1 MTTLTERRV
10 VTAAIT
16 SAGPLRTTCPI
27 AMLKPRAVKNIPLP
41 LLLFAATLAACGDST
56 APPQPQP
63 KLTVQL
69 EVAQVSP
76 PAYSTNENGEQ
87 FLRCD
92 ASLRATAVGDGDVTW
107 RGGTFYF
114 YAGKDRKTPQDSSI
128 ISANGAAAYFGGAP
142 LQAGGT
148 VTGGLSVNAGIPY
161 SARVDLRYSHGSDEQ
176 TQVASTSF
184 DCGPTGSSSATAPSI
199 DVLTVAPASGTV
211 RPGDTLQVHFEGH
224 SDAGFW
230 EYEVQLSGAC
240 VTYRFLAADRSTSVS
255 QTVAVPVP
263 PGCTDNSA
271 LTVLVSA
278 VDVLQQ
284 WTTVNTSAPLTYQ
297 R

>member
-1 MTTLTERRV
+1 L
-10 VTAAIT
+10 
-16 SAGPLRTTCPI
+16 AG
-27 AMLKPRAVKNIPLP
+27 
-41 LLLFAATLAACGDST
+41 CGDTT
-56 APPQPQP
+56 APQP

-69 EVAQVSP
+69 EVTHVSA

-87 FLRCD
+87 FVSCD
-92 ASLRATAVGDGDVTW
+92 ASLRATPVGDGDVTW

-114 YAGKDRKTPQDSSI
+114 YAGKDRTTPEDSSI
-128 ISANGAAAYFGGAP
+128 ISADGAAAYFGGAP
-142 LQAGGT
+142 LHAGGS
-148 VTGGLSVNAGIPY
+148 VTGGLSVNAGIPF

-176 TQVASTSF
+176 TQVAGTRF
-184 DCGPTGSSSATAPSI
+184 DCGPTASSTAAPPSI

-240 VTYRFLAADRSTSVS
+240 VTFRFLPADFSTSAS
-255 QTVAVPVP
+255 QTVSVPVP

-284 WTTVNTSAPLTYQ
+284 WTATKTSAPLTYQ
-297 R
+297 LGAAGSTTLVGT